1 MNQLDA
7 LKALFQKKEYY
18 LCKPGVS
25 IPILNFTTL
34 WEKSYFVYTCEL
46 PNFQICFWRF
56 QRVYPV
62 TIRDIQKN
70 KKKKSISFSSCIT
83 HLFELFYKIL
93 PIFYCKH

>member
-46 PNFQICFWRF
+46 PNFQICF
-56 QRVYPV
+56 
-62 TIRDIQKN
+62 
-70 KKKKSISFSSCIT
+70 
-83 HLFELFYKIL
+83 
-93 PIFYCKH
+93 